1 MIIIRFILI
10 FAGLLMIACGSDGG
24 SADNDSNGR
33 DESARV
39 EGMHL
44 RYAIQI
50 DNIPLIGPQSEQI
63 DLFLASGAVHYAGKA
78 EVTVVD
84 EIKQIRRAAIL
95 KYSEDR
101 QIILN
106 PEDSTYRIEFYDIK
120 DQNEE
125 LEETADE
132 LPVPASKVN
141 VTKTDQLEDIAD
153 FGSCRKWTIRT
164 SRSNK
169 KDKDSIPILKGS
181 IWIKEDLN
189 GTEYLAEYYNSL
201 RKYYRDTDFD
211 GLELWRVLRK
221 LDIPAAQLVEILENI
236 DGLIVKA
243 DLVCE
248 RFSLG
253 RKAKITVSA
262 NLSDMLEQR
271 LIRELFEIPAGYEP
285 APGKES
291 LP

>member
-1 MIIIRFILI
+1 
-10 FAGLLMIACGSDGG
+10 MIACGSDNG
-24 SADNDSNGR
+24 SAENDRTGT

-39 EGMHL
+39 GGLHL
-44 RYAIQI
+44 RYSIQI
-50 DNIPLIGPQSEQI
+50 DNIPLIGPQSEHI
-63 DLFLASGAVHYAGKA
+63 DLYLASGVVHYDGKV

-95 KYSEDR
+95 KYSDSS
-101 QIILN
+101 QIVLN
-106 PEDSTYRIEFYDIK
+106 PEDSTYRIEFYDFK
-120 DQNEE
+120 GQNEGFE
-125 LEETADE
+125 GAAAEVTA
-132 LPVPASKVN
+132 PANKVN
-141 VTKTDQLEDIAD
+141 VTKTDQVEDIAG
-153 FGSCRKWTIRT
+153 FSSCRKWTIRT
-164 SRSNK
+164 SRSRK
-169 KDKDSIPILKGS
+169 QEADSIPILSGS
-181 IWIKEDLN
+181 IWIKEELN
-189 GTEYLAEYYNSL
+189 GSEYLAEYYNSL
-201 RKYYRDTDFD
+201 RTYYRDTNFD

-221 LDIPAAQLVEILENI
+221 LDLPAAQLIEILDNI

-248 RFSLG
+248 RYSLG

-285 APGKES
+285 APGKEN